1 MKNISWKVE
10 WTLRNYPQ
18 TRSSDKLLLWKI
30 VAKDKDSITYQD
42 FLNAPPMESVTRCRR
57 KLQEQHP
64 ELRAVKEVEE
74 QRNLNAIKTQAWS
87 LQGKQQEWWK

>member
-1 MKNISWKVE
+1 MTNLSWRIE
-10 WTLRNYPQ
+10 WTLRQHPA

-42 FLNAPPMESVTRCRR
+42 FLNAPPVESVTRCRR

-74 QRNLNAIKTQAWS
+74 QRNLNAIKMQAWS
-87 LQGKQQEWWK
+87 IRDKQEALI

>member
-1 MKNISWKVE
+1 MKNKTWRIE
-10 WTLRNYPQ
+10 WTLRQHPE

-30 VAKDKDSITYQD
+30 VAKDKDSITFQD

-64 ELRAVKEVEE
+64 ELRAVKSVEE
-74 QRNLNAIKTQAWS
+74 QRNLNAIKMQAWS
-87 LQGKQQEWWK
+87 LRDKQEALL